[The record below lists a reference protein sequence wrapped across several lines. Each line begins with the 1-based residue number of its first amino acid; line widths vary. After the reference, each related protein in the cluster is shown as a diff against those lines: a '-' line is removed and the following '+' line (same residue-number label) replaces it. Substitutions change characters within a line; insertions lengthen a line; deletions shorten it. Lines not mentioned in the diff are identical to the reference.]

1 MKPSTLLLAALPKW
15 LDNFNHRNNNAPMS
29 KIKDYAELTRF
40 NRPIGSLLL
49 MWPTLWALWLA
60 ADGWPDW
67 HLVVIFV
74 LGVFSMR
81 SAGCVINDF
90 ADRKVDGFVDRT
102 KNRPLPSGRVSEKE
116 ALLLFTGLSILS
128 FILVLLTDW
137 KTVLLSFVGL
147 FLAALYPFMKR
158 YTHLPQVFLGLAFS
172 WAIPMAYSAQ
182 GGSLLDPELWM
193 LFVAN
198 SFWTI
203 AYDTYYAMTDRP
215 DDIKIGI
222 KSTAI
227 LFGQFD
233 LLVIIV
239 LQGLTLSLLMW
250 VGILAH
256 LNIIYFISLLV
267 AVWLFYQQ
275 YQQAKSRDRQAC
287 FKSFLDNN
295 RVGGCIFAG
304 ILLSYYL

>member
-1 MKPSTLLLAALPKW
+1 MY
-15 LDNFNHRNNNAPMS
+15 MS
-29 KIKDYAELTRF
+29 KLKDYADLTRF

-60 ADGWPDW
+60 ADGWPHW
-67 HLVVIFV
+67 HLVLIFV

-116 ALLLFTGLSILS
+116 ALLLFAGLSILS
-128 FILVLLTDW
+128 FVLVLFTDS
-137 KTVLLSFVGL
+137 KTILLSFVGL

-215 DDIKIGI
+215 DDLKIGI

-227 LFGQFD
+227 LFGRFD
-233 LLVIIV
+233 LLIILT
-239 LQGLTLSLLMW
+239 LQGLTLSLMMW
-250 VGILAH
+250 VGLLAG
-256 LNIIYFISLLV
+256 LGWAYFVSLAV
-267 AVWLFYQQ
+267 AVVLFYQQ
-275 YQQAKSRDRQAC
+275 YQQAKDRDRQAC
-287 FKSFLDNN
+287 FRSFLDNN
-295 RVGGCIFAG
+295 RIGYCLFAG
-304 ILLSYYL
+304 ILLGYYI